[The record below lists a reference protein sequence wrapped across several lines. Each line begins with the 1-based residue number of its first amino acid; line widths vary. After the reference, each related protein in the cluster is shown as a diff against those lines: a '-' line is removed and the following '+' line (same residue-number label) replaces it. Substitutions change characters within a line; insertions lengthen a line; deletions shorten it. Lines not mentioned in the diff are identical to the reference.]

1 MLSFIE
7 NVIAGKGLYHELLN
21 PVCKKY
27 NLTESEILILLHL
40 GKMPKDNTATDI
52 VEKQRL
58 KKSVVSVSIK
68 DLQKMGL
75 ITSAYTDDNHRSI
88 HLKLTDEAK
97 KIVKEAKKIEDKYF
111 EIVTKGFDNQDKQM
125 FNDYLKRISDNIKS
139 YRKKWIERFI

>member
-7 NVIAGKGLYHELLN
+7 NVIAGKGLYHQLLN

-40 GKMPKDNTATDI
+40 AKLPKDNTATDI
-52 VEKQRL
+52 VDKQRL

-75 ITSAYTDDNHRSI
+75 LTCAYSDDNHRSI

-97 KIVKEAKKIEDKYF
+97 KIVKEASKIEDEYF
-111 EIVTKGFDNQDKQM
+111 KIVTKGFDNQDKQM
-125 FNDYLKRISDNIKS
+125 FNDYLKRISENINS
-139 YRKKWIERFI
+139 YKKK